1 MQKERSVP
9 ESFIRYALTI
19 GAFKFA
25 PGGQILKNG
34 RVSPYFFNS
43 GKFSTGQSLGKLMLA
58 YAEALYPILCT
69 DLPVLFGPAYK
80 GTLLVSALAL
90 TIYREYSLNIAFASN
105 RKEAKDHGEGG
116 IMIGVPLAGQKILIV
131 DDVVSAG
138 VSKQE
143 AARIISE
150 QGGRL
155 IGCVVAF
162 DRQERG
168 AETHLSA
175 AQQFEQEYGVPLI
188 AAATVDDLVVVLR
201 SESGYK
207 KELAAVLE
215 YQRQYGIS

>member
-1 MQKERSVP
+1 M
-9 ESFIRYALTI
+9 
-19 GAFKFA
+19 
-25 PGGQILKNG
+25 
-34 RVSPYFFNS
+34 
-43 GKFSTGQSLGKLMLA
+43 
-58 YAEALYPILCT
+58 
-69 DLPVLFGPAYK
+69 
-80 GTLLVSALAL
+80 
-90 TIYREYSLNIAFASN
+90 
-105 RKEAKDHGEGG
+105 
-116 IMIGVPLAGQKILIV
+116 PLAGQKILIV

-175 AQQFEQEYGVPLI
+175 AQQFEQEYGRPLI
-188 AAATVDDLVVVLR
+188 AAATVDDLVAVLR

-207 KELAAVLE
+207 KGACLVVLE